1 MQSASTSQPT
11 RPSPTSTPDEDAIRV
26 LVARLS
32 RPHRSGG
39 DVIERATILA
49 EGGGA
54 PAVLSWIAAHGGQ
67 PESEP
72 APVSRGLHGARF
84 AEAASAASSVPRRYV
99 LPAGAL
105 R

>member
-1 MQSASTSQPT
+1 MHSTSTSGTT
-11 RPSPTSTPDEDAIRV
+11 RPADSTTTMDHDAIRV

-49 EGGGA
+49 EGA
-54 PAVLSWIAAHGGQ
+54 DSAAVFAWIAAHDGR
-67 PESEP
+67 PETQSS
-72 APVSRGLHGARF
+72 PVARGLHGAGLTGG
-84 AEAASAASSVPRRYV
+84 SAVSATPRRYV

-105 R
+105 S

>member
-1 MQSASTSQPT
+1 MQSTSTSQPA
-11 RPSPTSTPDEDAIRV
+11 RPPATDTPDEDAIRV

-39 DVIERATILA
+39 DVIERAAILA
-49 EGGGA
+49 EGGRA
-54 PAVLSWIAAHGGQ
+54 PAVLAWITAHGGR
-67 PESEP
+67 PEIEP

-84 AEAASAASSVPRRYV
+84 AGGAAASRVPRRYV